1 MVFIV
6 IHHMIFQ
13 SFHWVYKS
21 MLMDFLIIPQ
31 YNMPWYC
38 KRSVKKTL
46 CLMAMSSNPLSHGI
60 DSLDQKNHSS
70 DVTTWGHYN
79 SSKYNGIHYILPTIF
94 PSYYIYITYIQY
106 ITYPKYIYILYIY
119 YLYILSIYIYPLYPF
134 CLLDSHHLPHSPTV
148 SPLPP
153 HQRALP
159 PGAFRAG
166 RPRIEL
172 PQLWNMT
179 TLPCFFGKDNG

>member
-1 MVFIV
+1 MASIV
-6 IHHMIFQ
+6 WI
-13 SFHWVYKS
+13 KK
-21 MLMDFLIIPQ
+21 IIPVTSPREVIIIHQ
-31 YNMPWYC
+31 NTMVYTTFYQ
-38 KRSVKKTL
+38 L
-46 CLMAMSSNPLSHGI
+46 YSHHI
-60 DSLDQKNHSS
+60 
-70 DVTTWGHYN
+70 
-79 SSKYNGIHYILPTIF
+79 I
-94 PSYYIYITYIQY
+94 YIYITYIQY